1 MDFEYVYDLDVGR
14 AVDLAA
20 TADLGER
27 AVFNVGTGT
36 VTTFDG
42 LVAAARR
49 IFGDLKVQVIPGRA
63 PAVSAGDPLD
73 LSHTEAAL
81 GWKPTFDIEAGLS
94 HYAYELRRLA
104 G

>member
-1 MDFEYVYDLDVGR
+1 M
-14 AVDLAA
+14 
-20 TADLGER
+20 
-27 AVFNVGTGT
+27 
-36 VTTFDG
+36 
-42 LVAAARR
+42 AAARR
-49 IFGDLKVQVIPGRA
+49 IFDDLKVQVIPSQP